1 MHEVERLSDGIAIQA
16 HNRSIGEESPHRGC
30 EAGTDYGAERS
41 RNPFLEET
49 YTLKAKDELVWCS
62 WNGESH
68 NLITRENYEYLRDSY
83 LRYACLLGKDSR
95 HSPAE
100 SIGVGIANLYAE
112 MSSLLGDDMN
122 VNLEERDGRLYF
134 NLWKMHKWGDHTLY
148 YFPIR
153 FTEKLRP
160 RLRRIVLTFYHEFMK
175 ANGLS
180 TINDDDDAFWAQDIL
195 LDSCYCEDE
204 DPSERRRRHR
214 RVRSYESGGRVYKA
228 LATLESRSYYADLW
242 KALERYPC
250 ADEMERNLIELIK
263 KGMKFVSKEKSIM
276 NYQYDPFY
284 EEDSDFTPMQMW
296 QQIRIVYDINGDVE
310 NEMADLF
317 NLNSR
322 ETYELI
328 PTSTFELTPDTDR
341 VFVLEDDYPERFFEW
356 ADEFLC
362 FINLTLCKQT
372 N

>member
-1 MHEVERLSDGIAIQA
+1 
-16 HNRSIGEESPHRGC
+16 
-30 EAGTDYGAERS
+30 
-41 RNPFLEET
+41 
-49 YTLKAKDELVWCS
+49 
-62 WNGESH
+62 
-68 NLITRENYEYLRDSY
+68 
-83 LRYACLLGKDSR
+83 
-95 HSPAE
+95 
-100 SIGVGIANLYAE
+100 
-112 MSSLLGDDMN
+112 
-122 VNLEERDGRLYF
+122 
-134 NLWKMHKWGDHTLY
+134 
-148 YFPIR
+148 
-153 FTEKLRP
+153 
-160 RLRRIVLTFYHEFMK
+160 MK

-214 RVRSYESGGRVYKA
+214 RIRSYESGGRVYKA

-242 KALERYPC
+242 KALERYHC
-250 ADEMERNLIELIK
+250 ADEMERNLIELMK

-296 QQIRIVYDINGDVE
+296 QQIRIVYDINGVVE

-328 PTSTFELTPDTDR
+328 PTSTFELTPEADR

>member
-1 MHEVERLSDGIAIQA
+1 MHEVKRLSDGVAIQA
-16 HNRSIGEESPHRGC
+16 HNRSIGEEPPYRGC

-175 ANGLS
+175 A
-180 TINDDDDAFWAQDIL
+180 
-195 LDSCYCEDE
+195 
-204 DPSERRRRHR
+204 
-214 RVRSYESGGRVYKA
+214 
-228 LATLESRSYYADLW
+228 
-242 KALERYPC
+242 
-250 ADEMERNLIELIK
+250 
-263 KGMKFVSKEKSIM
+263 
-276 NYQYDPFY
+276 
-284 EEDSDFTPMQMW
+284 
-296 QQIRIVYDINGDVE
+296 
-310 NEMADLF
+310 
-317 NLNSR
+317 
-322 ETYELI
+322 
-328 PTSTFELTPDTDR
+328 
-341 VFVLEDDYPERFFEW
+341 
-356 ADEFLC
+356 
-362 FINLTLCKQT
+362 
-372 N
+372 